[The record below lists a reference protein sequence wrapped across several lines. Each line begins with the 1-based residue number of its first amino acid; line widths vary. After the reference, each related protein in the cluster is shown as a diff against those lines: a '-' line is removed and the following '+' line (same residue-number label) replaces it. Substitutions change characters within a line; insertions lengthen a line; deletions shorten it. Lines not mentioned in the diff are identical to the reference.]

1 MNQRDAFGRPM
12 SVGVRALPYDIRCAA
27 PRCQQVVAQRI
38 EGGIRAVTHTCMVST
53 SGLLLVDCPACRNV
67 TAINPAGAAPGQAE
81 AWQVVDTSGATRT
94 DDPAVVRKISE
105 A

>member
-1 MNQRDAFGRPM
+1 MNSRDALGRPM
-12 SVGVRALPYDIRCAA
+12 SVGVRATPYDIRCAA
-27 PRCQQVVAQRI
+27 PRCQQVVAQRVD
-38 EGGIRAVTHTCMVST
+38 GGVRPMAHTCLVST

-81 AWQVVDTSGATRT
+81 AWQVVDASGATT
-94 DDPAVVRKISE
+94 VTDPAIVRKISE